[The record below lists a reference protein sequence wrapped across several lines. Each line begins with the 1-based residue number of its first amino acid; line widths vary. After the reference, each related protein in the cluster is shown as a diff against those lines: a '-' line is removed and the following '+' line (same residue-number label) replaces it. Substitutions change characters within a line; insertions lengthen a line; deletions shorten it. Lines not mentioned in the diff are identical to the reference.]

1 MGRCRLIDK
10 PLLGLVMIVK
20 DESRGIRET
29 LESLK
34 PFIDHW
40 SLLDTG
46 STDGTQDLVRKAL
59 DGIPGQ
65 LHEEQFVDFGTTRSR
80 VLELAG
86 TTSTF
91 TLMLSGDERLVHGDV
106 LRSFCEAQAAAPHGA
121 YYVEVH
127 FGDDHYDSAR
137 LATTAAGWRYAG
149 ATHEVLVKPGAGG
162 APSLR
167 VPGTHIFH
175 DISHRDRAS
184 VIRGWKRDLLL
195 LSAAR
200 QQNPRDTR
208 STFYLAQT
216 LECLGEHQAA
226 RDMYEQRV
234 KQGGWVEE
242 VYEALFRIARCAQAL
257 DEPWEGVQQLYLD
270 AHSHSPHRAEP
281 LYRIAKYWWDER
293 NYPLMYLFA
302 QRGAAIPYPAQSRL
316 FIEHAIYEWKLH
328 DLVGISGFYV
338 GERAIGRAAAEKAL
352 AHRPDDA
359 HLLDN
364 LLHYDRAAGK
374 ETFTIVAEDLDDL
387 RKRLGQTRVVVSVTT
402 IPSRDRRLRQCLE
415 SLSAQRF
422 QPDEILLCLPDFS
435 KREKVPY
442 HAPSWLEDFPLARV
456 VHCEEDWG
464 PATKLLGALRAV
476 EDSETILITVDDDV
490 GYDPHLIE
498 KLVRHSLDD
507 PDTAVG
513 FRGWNAEPLMR
524 EHNYG
529 FIYEEWTHRYTYPAR
544 VNILEG
550 YGGVAYRRRFFDD
563 AVFDY
568 SHAPEAAFYVDD
580 VWISGHL
587 AMRQIPRV
595 VHRYCA
601 SRISD
606 ADVWQKLWRSN
617 GWPREA
623 NGLSLAPEFR
633 DRNRGAAMHFALQR
647 PGIWIE
653 DAAPRF
659 VAADLSSVEQARR
672 DQPRDYIH
680 KALALLGDG
689 ARPATIVELG
699 SMRSPLTHPIGESHP
714 CCGDGHSTYLFGE
727 SGHRVYSVDVNPEAS
742 RAARAACAEMPNVH
756 VVTGDGIAFL
766 SDFSGSIGLL
776 FLDAWDVVPGTPYA
790 EKHAAAF
797 EAARDKLAERHLILI
812 DDTDIASGGK
822 GRILIPRL
830 TELGYEKVF
839 DGRQTLYASF
849 SLSQQDKQRILDLTY
864 DGPLYRWGDHSRG
877 SGPGSEPDYTAGYRE
892 FLATF
897 LRENNIRSV
906 LDLGCG
912 NWRSTQ
918 LIDWTGIDYLG
929 VDFIHKII
937 ARNRR
942 LHGAANI
949 KFAQGDVRA
958 FDIPTVDLVI
968 AKDVLQHWPTAE
980 VVSFLSRLRESSA
993 KMALLVN
1000 CANDDGH
1007 PRNRDI
1013 ALGLFRPIHLNDPP
1027 FSSQLEEVYAFH
1039 SKKVLLWRNP
1049 QQRVRSAERSPD
1061 QRGERAAAQES

>member
-1 MGRCRLIDK
+1 
-10 PLLGLVMIVK
+10 MIVK
-20 DESRGIRET
+20 DEARGIVQT
-29 LESLK
+29 LESVR
-34 PFIDHW
+34 PYIDRW
-40 SLLDTG
+40 TILDTG
-46 STDGTQDLVRKAL
+46 STDGTQDLVCKAL

-65 LHEEQFVDFGTTRSR
+65 LHEEPFVDFGTTRSR
-80 VLELAG
+80 ALELAG
-86 TTSTF
+86 TTSVF
-91 TLMLSGDERLVHGDV
+91 TLMLSGDEHLVHGDA

-127 FGDDHYDSAR
+127 FGDDRYDSAR
-137 LATTAAGWRYAG
+137 LTTTAAGWRYVG
-149 ATHEVLVKPGAGG
+149 ATHEVLVEPGAGG

-167 VPGTHIFH
+167 VPNAHVFH

-184 VIRGWKRDLLL
+184 ANRGWQRDRLL
-195 LSAAR
+195 LSAAH

-226 RDMYEQRV
+226 RDMYEHRV

-257 DEPWEGVQQLYLD
+257 DEPWEKIQQLYLD

-281 LYRIAKYWWDER
+281 LYRIAKYWWDAR

-302 QRGAAIPYPAQSRL
+302 QRGATLPYPAQSHL

-328 DLVGISGFYV
+328 DLVGIAGFYV
-338 GERAIGRAAAEKAL
+338 GEHAIGRAATEKAL

-359 HLLDN
+359 HLIDN
-364 LLHYDRAAGK
+364 LRHYDRAAGK
-374 ETFTIVAEDLDDL
+374 ETFTIVAEDLDAL
-387 RKRLGQTRVVVSVTT
+387 RRRLGQTKVVVSVTT
-402 IPSRDRRLRQCLE
+402 IPSRERLLRQCLE

-422 QPDEILLCLPDFS
+422 QPDKILLCLPTFS

-442 HAPSWLEDFPLARV
+442 RVPSWLGDFPLAHV
-456 VHCEEDWG
+456 AHCEEDWG

-476 EDSETILITVDDDV
+476 EDPDTILITVDDDV

-498 KLVRHSLDD
+498 KLVRHSLDA
-507 PDTAVG
+507 PDAAVG

-529 FIYEEWTHRYTYPAR
+529 FVYEEWNHRYAYPAR

-568 SHAPEAAFYVDD
+568 SCAPEAAFYVDD

-587 AMRQIPRV
+587 AMKRIPRV

-601 SRISD
+601 VGISD
-606 ADVWQKLWRSN
+606 VDVWQKLWRPN
-617 GWPREA
+617 GWSREA
-623 NGLSLAPEFR
+623 NGVSLAPEFR
-633 DRNRGAAMHFALQR
+633 DRNRGIAMYFALQQS
-647 PGIWIE
+647 GIWID

-659 VAADLSSVEQARR
+659 ASDNLSSHEQTLR
-672 DQPRDYIH
+672 DQPRDYIY
-680 KALALLGDG
+680 KALALLGNDE
-689 ARPATIVELG
+689 APATIVELG
-699 SMRSPLTHPIGESHP
+699 SMRSPLTHPIDESRP
-714 CCGDGHSTYLFGE
+714 CCGDGHSTYLLGE
-727 SGHRVYSVDVNPEAS
+727 SGHRVFSVDVNPEAS
-742 RAARAACAEMPNVH
+742 HAARTACVEMPNVH
-756 VVTGDGIAFL
+756 VVTGDGIEFL
-766 SDFSGSIGLL
+766 HTFSDSIDLL
-776 FLDAWDVVPGTPYA
+776 FLDAWDVVHDTPYA
-790 EKHAAAF
+790 EKHAEAF
-797 EAARDKLAERHLILI
+797 DAARDKLAARHLVLI

-822 GRILIPRL
+822 GRILIPKL
-830 TELGYEKVF
+830 KALGYEQVF
-839 DGRQTLYASF
+839 DGRQTLYANF
-849 SLSQQDKQRILDLTY
+849 PLSQQDKQRILDLTY
-864 DGPLYRWGDHSRG
+864 DGPLYQLGDHSRG
-877 SGPGSEPDYTAGYRE
+877 SGPGSEPGYTEGYRA
-892 FLATF
+892 FLANF
-897 LRENNIRSV
+897 LCENNIRSV

-912 NWRSTQ
+912 NWRSTR

-929 VDFIHKII
+929 VDFIHKIV
-937 ARNRR
+937 AKNRR

-949 KFAQGDVRA
+949 KFTQGDVRS
-958 FDIPTVDLVI
+958 FDIPAVDLVI
-968 AKDVLQHWPTAE
+968 SKDVLQHWPTKD
-980 VVSFLSRLRESSA
+980 VVAFLERLRASSA

-1013 ALGLFRPIHLNDPP
+1013 AIGAFRPIHLNELP
-1027 FSSQLEEVYAFH
+1027 FSAQLEEIYAFH
-1039 SKKVLLWRNP
+1039 SKKVLLWR
-1049 QQRVRSAERSPD
+1049 SP
-1061 QRGERAAAQES
+1061 STS

>member
-1 MGRCRLIDK
+1 MPM
-10 PLLGLVMIVK
+10 PLLELVMIIK
-20 DESRGIRET
+20 DEARGIVQT
-29 LESLK
+29 LESVK
-34 PFIDHW
+34 PYLDRWTI
-40 SLLDTG
+40 LDTG

-65 LHEEQFVDFGTTRSR
+65 LHEEPFVDFGTTRSR

-86 TTSTF
+86 TASVF
-91 TLMLSGDERLVHGDV
+91 TLMLSGDEILVHGAV

-167 VPGTHIFH
+167 VPGTNIFH
-175 DISHRDRAS
+175 DISRRDRAS
-184 VIRGWKRDLLL
+184 AIRGWKRDLLL
-195 LSAAR
+195 LSAAH

-216 LECLGEHQAA
+216 LECLGEHQSA

-281 LYRIAKYWWDER
+281 LYHIAKYWWDER

-338 GERAIGRAAAEKAL
+338 GEHAIGRAAAEKAL
-352 AHRPDDA
+352 AQRPSDE

-374 ETFTIVAEDLDDL
+374 ETFTIVTEDLDDL

-402 IPSRDRRLRQCLE
+402 IPSRDHLLRQCLE

-422 QPDEILLCLPDFS
+422 QPDEILLCLPTFS

-442 HAPSWLEDFPLARV
+442 HAPSWLEDFPHARV

-464 PATKLLGALRAV
+464 PATKLLGALRGV
-476 EDSETILITVDDDV
+476 EDPEAIIITVDDDIS
-490 GYDPHLIE
+490 YDPRLIE

-507 PDTAVG
+507 PDAAVG
-513 FRGWNAEPLMR
+513 FRGWNAESLIR
-524 EHNYG
+524 EHNYD
-529 FIYEEWTHRYTYPAR
+529 FVYEEWEHRRAYPAR

-550 YGGVAYRRRFFDD
+550 YGGVAYRRRFFDNTI
-563 AVFDY
+563 FDY
-568 SHAPEAAFYVDD
+568 SGAPEAAFYVDD

-587 AMRQIPRV
+587 ATRRIPRV

-601 SRISD
+601 GKIAD
-606 ADVWQKLWRSN
+606 ADVWQKLWPPSARA
-617 GWPREA
+617 REA
-623 NGLSLAPEFR
+623 PGVSRAPEAR
-633 DRNRGAAMHFALQR
+633 DRNRTTARYFALQH

-653 DAAPRF
+653 DVSPRF
-659 VAADLSSVEQARR
+659 DADALSSAEQAGR
-672 DQPRDYIH
+672 DPPRDYIH
-680 KALALLGDG
+680 KAIALLGDNEK
-689 ARPATIVELG
+689 PATIVELG
-699 SMRSPLTHPIGESHP
+699 SMRSPLTHPIGERRP

-727 SGHRVYSVDVNPEAS
+727 SGHLVFSVDVNPEATRVAS
-742 RAARAACAEMPNVH
+742 IACAALPNVS
-756 VVTGDGIAFL
+756 VVTGDGIEFL
-766 SDFSGSIGLL
+766 HGFTGPIDLL
-776 FLDAWDVVPGTPYA
+776 YLDAWDVVHDTPYA
-790 EKHAAAF
+790 EKHAEAF
-797 EAARDKLAERHLILI
+797 EAARNKLAERHLILI

-830 TELGYEKVF
+830 DEIGYEKVF

-849 SLSQQDKQRILDLTY
+849 SLSQQDKQRVLDLTY

-877 SGPGSEPDYTAGYRE
+877 SGPGSEPDYTAGYRA

-918 LIDWTGIDYLG
+918 LIDWTGINYFG
-929 VDFIHKII
+929 IDFIHKIV

-942 LHGAANI
+942 IHGTANI

-980 VVSFLSRLRESSA
+980 VVSFLGRLRESSA
-993 KMALLVN
+993 QMALLVN
-1000 CANDDGH
+1000 CANDDEQ

-1039 SKKVLLWRNP
+1039 SKKVLLWINP
-1049 QQRVRSAERSPD
+1049 HLKSPC
-1061 QRGERAAAQES
+1061 QLGL